1 MVAQQLVSSKAR
13 STSGDDGNRVLSQAD
28 VDGGI
33 AEVYEES
40 SQAWQ
45 QQ

>member
-1 MVAQQLVSSKAR
+1 MVAQQLVSSGAR
-13 STSGDDGNRVLSQAD
+13 STSGDDGTRVLSQAD
-28 VDGGI
+28 VDGSI
-33 AEVYEES
+33 TEVYEES